1 MSREAVRATNCHE
14 GYINMSTSYLE
25 NTWYLIAWSAEI
37 KADSLLG
44 RTLLDQPIVMFR
56 TSDGA
61 VAAIRDMC
69 PHRFA
74 PLSMGK
80 KVGDVI
86 RCAYHGLEFDRA
98 GACVRNPHGVNGHI
112 PRAAH
117 VRSYPVVERYEG
129 VWVWMGD
136 GARANASLI
145 PNLEEELVAGE
156 GSVVHRQ
163 YVHVEANY
171 ELMSDNIM
179 DLSHIEY
186 LHAGSLGTPAVGKGE
201 IVVERDG
208 DTVWCK
214 RRIPN
219 DVLTPGLAMFLGA
232 PGEVVDRYLDA
243 QWVAPCVNKMDI
255 YFTSP
260 GSPKKSGLRMPGV
273 HIFTPETAASTHY
286 FLAGISAI
294 SDKPPVMPEGVKD
307 PIREEDKP
315 MLEAIQRRMKN
326 HDFWS
331 LKPLILTVDGAAVLS
346 RRILQHMIAAEGQSR
361 SSGKPNPTDTGNA
374 S

>member
-1 MSREAVRATNCHE
+1 MPTA
-14 GYINMSTSYLE
+14 YLE

-37 KADSLLG
+37 GTDTLLG

-56 TSDGA
+56 TSDGIA
-61 VAAIRDMC
+61 AAIADMC

-80 KVGDVI
+80 KVGDAI
-86 RCAYHGLEFDRA
+86 QCAYHGLQFDRT
-98 GACVRNPHGVNGHI
+98 GSCVRNPHGVNGHI
-112 PRAAH
+112 PRAAQ

-136 GARANASLI
+136 GARADASLI
-145 PNLEEELVAGE
+145 PNLEEELVAAE
-156 GSVVHRQ
+156 GRVVHRQ
-163 YVHVEANY
+163 YIHVGANY

-219 DVLTPGLAMFLGA
+219 DVLTPALAMFLGA

-260 GSPKKSGLRMPGV
+260 GSPKKTGSRMPGV
-273 HIFTPETAASTHY
+273 HIFTPETSASTHY
-286 FLAGISAI
+286 FLAGSYPK
-294 SDKPPVMPEGVKD
+294 SDKPPVMPENYKD
-307 PIREEDKP
+307 SIREEDKP
-315 MLEAIQRRMKN
+315 MLEAIQRRMKDR
-326 HDFWS
+326 DFWS
-331 LKPLILTVDGAAVLS
+331 MKPLLLAVDGAAVLS
-346 RRILQHMIAAEGQSR
+346 RRILLQMIASEEQHRPIPVPSHADAESAG
-361 SSGKPNPTDTGNA
+361 
-374 S
+374 

>member
-1 MSREAVRATNCHE
+1 
-14 GYINMSTSYLE
+14 MSTAYLE
-25 NTWYLIAWSAEI
+25 NAWYLIAWSAEL
-37 KADSLLG
+37 KADTLLG

-61 VAAIRDMC
+61 AAAIRDMC

-80 KVGDVI
+80 KVGDAV

-98 GACVRNPHGVNGHI
+98 GLCVRNPHGVNGHI

-136 GARANASLI
+136 AARADASLI
-145 PNLEEELVAGE
+145 PNLEEELNAAE
-156 GSVVHRQ
+156 GRVIHRQ
-163 YVHVEANY
+163 YIHVEANY

-186 LHAGSLGTPAVGKGE
+186 LHAGSLGTPAVGQGE

-219 DVLTPGLAMFLGA
+219 DVLTPALAMFLGT
-232 PGEVVDRYLDA
+232 PGEVIDRYLDA
-243 QWVAPCVNKMDI
+243 QWVAPCINKMDI

-273 HIFTPETAASTHY
+273 HIFTPETSASTHY
-286 FLAGISAI
+286 FLAGSYM
-294 SDKPPVMPEGVKD
+294 SDTPPVMPESVKD

-315 MLEAIQRRMKN
+315 MLEAIQRRMRDR
-326 HDFWS
+326 DFWS
-331 LKPLILTVDGAAVLS
+331 MKPVILTVDGAAVLS
-346 RRILQHMIAAEGQSR
+346 RRILLHMIATEERHPRGPVPDR
-361 SSGKPNPTDTGNA
+361 TDTGNA
-374 S
+374 G